1 MRALVPLI
9 LLSTIATAQ
18 QPTILKVAGG
28 DRGFS
33 GDGGPA
39 EQAKLKNPT
48 AVVVDS
54 RGVLYIAD
62 RDNHRIRRVDPLTR
76 TITTLAGNGKQGFAG
91 DGGPAEQASLAFPSS
106 LALDSAGNLF
116 IADTQNNRI
125 RRVDAVSSIIT
136 TVAGNGIANFEGDG
150 GPATQ
155 AGLDGPQG
163 VAVDRQGNIYIA
175 DTGRFDMAGTNRV
188 RRVDAQG
195 VITTVAGSGAFGSEG
210 DGGPATNASLTLPR
224 GVASSLSGDFFIA
237 DTDNNRVR
245 RVDTQGV
252 ITTVAGTGLLGY
264 TGDGVAAVTS
274 ALGSPISLVVDAAG
288 NLFIAD
294 RDNNRVR
301 RVDTQG
307 VITTVAGN
315 GRPGSQG
322 DLGPAA
328 AASLNSPYGVALDE
342 AGNLF
347 IADSANNRV
356 RMVLAATSHSDSPRI
371 LEALYK
377 NNRLTISGSGFGF
390 AGAAV
395 SINGRDITTRVTGQS
410 GVEIVLKGN
419 RKKLGLAPGSEIIV
433 TCNGAS
439 SNTFIFK

>member
-1 MRALVPLI
+1 MRALILLI
-9 LLSTIATAQ
+9 LLSTTAIAQ
-18 QPTILKVAGG
+18 QPTILRVAGSS
-28 DRGFS
+28 RGFS

-48 AVVVDS
+48 AVAVDS
-54 RGVLYIAD
+54 RGILYIAD

-125 RRVDAVSSIIT
+125 RRVDAISRIIT

-150 GPATQ
+150 GLATQ

-163 VAVDRQGNIYIA
+163 VAVDQQGNIYIA
-175 DTGRFDMAGTNRV
+175 DTGRFDMAGTNRI
-188 RRVDAQG
+188 RRVDTRG
-195 VITTVAGSGAFGSEG
+195 IITTVAGSGAFGSEG

-224 GVASSLSGDFFIA
+224 GVASSHSGDFFIA
-237 DTDNNRVR
+237 DTNNNLIR
-245 RVDTQGV
+245 RVDTQGI

-264 TGDGVAAVTS
+264 TGDGVVAVTS

-294 RDNNRVR
+294 RDNNRIR

-307 VITTVAGN
+307 IITTVAGN

-322 DLGPAA
+322 DSGPAVE
-328 AASLNSPYGVALDE
+328 ASINSPYGVALDE

-356 RMVLAATSHSDSPRI
+356 RMVLAATRHSDSPHI

-377 NNRLTISGSGFGF
+377 KNRLIISGRGFGF

-395 SINGRDITTRVTGQS
+395 SINGRDITTRITQS

-419 RKKLGLAPGSEIIV
+419 RKKLGLAPGSEIVV
-433 TCNGAS
+433 TCNGVS